1 VNNGSWGIYCIS
13 SVYIY
18 YKYTVYYIYY
28 KYIYIISDKLSW
40 KFEIPINLRL
50 FSAWNLLY
58 LSLAGYFARGEP
70 KRGPKPRD
78 SQCPRMVS
86 R

>member
-1 VNNGSWGIYCIS
+1 MVHGE
-13 SVYIY
+13 
-18 YKYTVYYIYY
+18 YTVYHLYIYIINIQYIIYY